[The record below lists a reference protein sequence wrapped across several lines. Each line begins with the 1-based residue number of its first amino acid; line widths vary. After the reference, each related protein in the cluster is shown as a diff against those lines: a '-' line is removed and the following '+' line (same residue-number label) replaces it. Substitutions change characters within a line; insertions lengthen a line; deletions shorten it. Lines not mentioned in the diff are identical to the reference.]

1 MTGSLSLSKQ
11 IFHSVDIALLYK
23 GLENILCWLNQ
34 IMLFVL
40 HKLKTYSLGGEA
52 YLKETF
58 RNLFHTEMSSTG
70 RFLETNCEQKQNVK
84 KKERNKGRKEEK
96 KDEKRAGRN

>member
-1 MTGSLSLSKQ
+1 
-11 IFHSVDIALLYK
+11 
-23 GLENILCWLNQ
+23 
-34 IMLFVL
+34 MLFVL

-84 KKERNKGRKEEK
+84 KKERKEGRKEGRKEEK
-96 KDEKRAGRN
+96 KDERRAGRN